1 MHEALVHALRLHVAE
16 AEATEVA
23 GAGRDARE
31 RMLGHSFHREG
42 RDELRVPVEVV
53 PDAHVAKLGVIGAR
67 QDLQKVVPFGDALV
81 GRPRIL
87 QRTQLQLALEVP
99 ILTNFSV
106 SHVPPCRSIFP
117 CRFTA
122 ANKAQGTAEQTVSQQ
137 KCPLVV
143 SSSRVW
149 NEP

>member
-67 QDLQKVVPFGDALV
+67 ISKKWCHSAMLSLAVLGYCNAPSCSWPLRFRFAFAPVVLLNVTKAPSNFVNARAIV
-81 GRPRIL
+81 IL
-87 QRTQLQLALEVP
+87 
-99 ILTNFSV
+99 
-106 SHVPPCRSIFP
+106 
-117 CRFTA
+117 
-122 ANKAQGTAEQTVSQQ
+122 
-137 KCPLVV
+137 
-143 SSSRVW
+143 
-149 NEP
+149 